1 MGKKYQQVT
10 PEVDSRWRLG
20 TTATLATLVLFLAV
34 YLPLA
39 GQGFVRDDYAWILQS
54 RVTSP
59 DDLVRIAEP
68 RHRFLQ
74 AHSGVDVRRG

>member
-10 PEVDSRWRLG
+10 PQVDSRWRLG
-20 TTATLATLVLFLAV
+20 TTATLATLALFLAV

-59 DDLVRIAEP
+59 DDLVGLLSRD
-68 RHRFLQ
+68 HRFLP
-74 AHSGVDVRRG
+74 AYGWVDVRRE